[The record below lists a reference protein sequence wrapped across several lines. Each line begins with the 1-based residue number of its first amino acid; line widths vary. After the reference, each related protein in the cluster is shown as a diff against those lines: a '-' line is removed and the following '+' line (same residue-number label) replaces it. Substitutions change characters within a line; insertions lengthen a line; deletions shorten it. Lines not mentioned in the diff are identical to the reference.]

1 MIYDL
6 TTEIAGI
13 KMRNPVLTASGTF
26 GYGSEYLDLIPLK
39 QLGAITV
46 KGISPFPA
54 PGNPT
59 PRSAEVYGGML
70 NAIGLQN
77 PGINKFLSSAEYM
90 PYLRTVDTNVFVN
103 IWGRKLEDY
112 ISVAEQLDANSEGI
126 AALEI
131 NISCPNIK
139 EGGISFGTDL
149 SQAFKVVA
157 AVRKASSLPLITK
170 LSPNVTCIADFARSV
185 VDAGTD
191 IVSLI
196 NTVPAMAIDI
206 EKKKPSIANVTA
218 GLSGPA
224 IKPIAIK
231 MVYEVSQAVNVP
243 IIGMGGISTAED
255 ALEFIIAGA
264 DAIAVGTAMFYNPE
278 TPQNILTG
286 LKSYMEKYN
295 IKQISDLVGTVQV

>member
-1 MIYDL
+1 MNTDL
-6 TTEIAGI
+6 TTNLAGI
-13 KMRNPVLTASGTF
+13 IMRNPVLTASGTF
-26 GYGSEYLDLIPLK
+26 GYGSEYSDIIPLD

-46 KGISPFPA
+46 KGVSPFPA

-77 PGINKFLSSAEYM
+77 PGIEKFISSAEYL

-103 IWGRKLEDY
+103 IWGKKMEDY

-149 SQAFKVVA
+149 SQAFKVVD
-157 AVRKASSLPLITK
+157 AVRKATSLPLITK
-170 LSPNVTCIADFARSV
+170 LSPNVSCIADFARSV

-206 EKKKPSIANVTA
+206 ETRKPSIANVTG

-231 MVYEVSQAVNVP
+231 MVYEVSQAVDVP

-255 ALEFIIAGA
+255 AIEFIIAGA
-264 DAIAVGTAMFYNPE
+264 DAVAVGTSMFYTPE
-278 TPQNILTG
+278 SPLNIIAG
-286 LKSYMEKYN
+286 LKNYMQKHN
-295 IKQISDLVGTVQV
+295 ISQISNLVGTVQI